1 MTTKLTRRAEVRRR
15 SFSVSFDPGVQVS
28 LKNWL
33 RLASLAAVA
42 AIAGGVGGAGVDSA
56 RAQAAID
63 VIVQVDGTPAG
74 IARARASRR
83 GAAFDAGAYVQSL
96 RESQDRVL
104 DRVRAAGIDASVL
117 TTTVQRAVDTAAEA
131 LQTRYYWSVNGLAL
145 RVPAGT
151 LAAIDAVP
159 GVRHV
164 EPVREVRALLDTSVP
179 YTGAT
184 QVWEQYGF
192 RGENMTVA
200 DIDTGIEWDHP
211 AFTTN
216 PALPPGPAHPK
227 VKKYM
232 VFSGAS
238 PADGY
243 GHGTHV
249 GGIIAA
255 DTSLGHPVTQPETG
269 YGPSLLNG
277 VAPKSFLYGYKVLSD
292 AGSGL
297 NASVVLGI
305 DQAVADNAHILNLSL
320 GSNNDDPESAESVAL
335 ANAMAAGHFVAVAAG
350 NAGPG
355 YSTIGTPATRQEPL
369 TVGSST
375 DPGNNQYYVN
385 DRADTR
391 RLAINLMANSPTPPT
406 TNPIEALYVHV
417 GLGCSPA
424 DYATKASVIG
434 RIALIQR
441 GVCTFTAKKELAQVS
456 GAVAAIIYNNVAGN
470 FSGTMTRSRIVV
482 AALSDVDGQHLV
494 THTNSTSGLS
504 SHTLQFDP
512 SFDTRVGQISGF
524 SSRGPTDDYRIK
536 PDIVA
541 PGDSVTSSVPQ
552 VASTLF
558 DPSGYA
564 EAGGTSMATPHMA
577 GAAALMRQAH
587 PDWSTREM
595 KAAFMNTAAR
605 LIEPTDNKPYSIMDQ
620 GAGVVRVKAALDTPA
635 VILSPSH
642 SFQVVHTGGATR
654 TVSHDFAIVDKSGSA
669 RTWSLSWENGDGKNR
684 NTQGRALPAAG
695 WSQSISPS
703 SVSVPANGTA
713 GFTLAVTLDGSVL
726 AEGDYEGWIVA
737 TNGATTLRVPV
748 FARHQRT
755 PIEGAEAPTLQDPG
769 ETNTTGSYQLSW
781 SNVAGEAGYRVQ
793 QSTNYGSRFSDDAE
807 AGMSG
812 KWRTTDAPNQW
823 STSNLQAHGGSQ
835 SYWSGQNDER
845 TAILTLANA
854 VSVPEGSEVS
864 FTFWSWED
872 TEPDFDFGYVDVSND
887 GGTSWFTALEINGFS
902 DGWVQRQ
909 VNLDISGQLLF
920 RFRYETDLLISA
932 PFHLGW
938 FVDDIAISV
947 GSWSTI
953 GNTSTDVTTHQVTGQ
968 ASGTYFHRVAGLYAR
983 GGSQPA
989 TGPWSNVVDI
999 LVEQATAPAPDLQV
1013 TNLVANQQKGREGEK
1028 VQVVATVTNA
1038 GNGPAAA
1045 SRTQFMLDGTTSLG
1059 VVDTPALGAG
1069 QSAEVSVLWDTRSVQ
1084 GEHELRAT
1092 ADSGGTVA
1100 ESDENNNSA
1109 TRTVTVKGNKV
1120 QNGSFEQQS
1129 ASGGPAAWTGS
1140 STDAGTASSSQDGG
1154 TDGSAAVTISGNGGN
1169 AATAG
1174 SPAWTSDAFTVTGG
1188 ETLDLV
1194 VSARTTGLSSAPT
1207 AGLVLLGPVGEVVD
1221 TLRLITAP
1229 LLTDG
1234 FSQLEQQ
1241 VTIPLGVAQA
1251 RVVLFGF
1258 APTDTTTAGTVTFDD
1273 VGLFAR

>member
-1 MTTKLTRRAEVRRR
+1 V
-15 SFSVSFDPGVQVS
+15 SV
-28 LKNWL
+28 KNWL
-33 RLASLAAVA
+33 RAACLAAVA

-56 RAQAAID
+56 RANGTID

-74 IARARASRR
+74 IARTRASRQG
-83 GAAFDAGAYVQSL
+83 GAFNAAAYVQSL

-104 DRVRAAGIDASVL
+104 ERLRAAGVDASVL
-117 TTTVQRAVDTAAEA
+117 TTSVQRAVNTAAE
-131 LQTRYYWSVNGLAL
+131 TVPMRYYWSVNGLAL
-145 RVPAGT
+145 RVPAGS

-184 QVWEQYGF
+184 EVWEQYNF
-192 RGENMTVA
+192 RGEGISVA
-200 DIDTGIEWDHP
+200 DIDTGIAWDHP
-211 AFTTN
+211 SFTNN
-216 PALPPGPAHPK
+216 PALPPGDLHPK

-255 DTSLGHPVTQPETG
+255 DSSLGHPVTQPETG
-269 YGPSLLNG
+269 YGASLLDG

-305 DQAVADNAHILNLSL
+305 DQAVADNAHVLNLSL
-320 GSNNDDPESAESVAL
+320 GSTSDDPESAESEAV

-350 NAGPG
+350 NSGPG

-391 RLAINLMANSPTPPT
+391 RLAINLMANSPPPPS
-406 TNPIEALYVHV
+406 TNPIEARYVHV

-424 DYATKASVIG
+424 DYATKAPVVG

-441 GVCTFTAKKELAQVS
+441 GVCTFTVKKELAQAT

-494 THTNSTSGLS
+494 THTNSGNGLS
-504 SHTLQFDP
+504 SDNLQFDP
-512 SFDTRVGQISGF
+512 NFDTRVGQISGF

-587 PDWSTREM
+587 TDWSTREM
-595 KAAFMNTAAR
+595 KAAFMNTAGR

-635 VILSPSH
+635 VILDPSH
-642 SFQVVHTGGATR
+642 SFQVVHTGGGTK
-654 TVSHDFAIVDKSGSA
+654 TVSHDFAIVDKSSSA

-695 WSQSISPS
+695 WSQSLAPS
-703 SVSVPANGTA
+703 SVSVPANSTA
-713 GFTLAVTLDGSVL
+713 GFTLSVTLDGSVL

-737 TNGATTLRVPV
+737 TNGGTTLRVPV

-755 PIEGAEAPTLQDPG
+755 PIEGAEAPTLDDPG
-769 ETNTTGSYQLSW
+769 ATNTTGSYQLSW

-812 KWRTTDAPNQW
+812 KWTTTAAPNNW
-823 STSNLQAHGGSQ
+823 STSTLQKHGGSQ

-845 TAILTLANA
+845 TAILTLA
-854 VSVPEGSEVS
+854 SPIDVPQGSEVS
-864 FTFWSWED
+864 LTFWSWED

-887 GGTSWFTALEINGFS
+887 GGTSWFTALEINGWS

-909 VNLDISGQLLF
+909 VNVDVSGQLLF
-920 RFRYETDLLISA
+920 RFRYETDLLLSA
-932 PFHLGW
+932 PLFLGW
-938 FVDDIAISV
+938 FIDDIAISV

-953 GNTSTDVTTHQVTGQ
+953 GDTGADVTTHQVTGQ
-968 ASGTYFHRVAGLYAR
+968 ANGTYFHRVAGLYAR

-999 LVEQATAPAPDLQV
+999 VVERATQPDLQV

-1028 VQVVATVTNA
+1028 VSVVATVTNS
-1038 GNGPAAA
+1038 GDGPAAA
-1045 SRTQFMLDGTTSLG
+1045 SKTQFMLDGTTSLG
-1059 VVDTPALGAG
+1059 VVDTPALNAG

-1084 GEHELRAT
+1084 GQHELRAT
-1092 ADSGGTVA
+1092 ADSGGTVT
-1100 ESDENNNSA
+1100 ESNENDNSA

-1140 STDAGTASSSQDGG
+1140 STDAGTASSSPNGG

-1169 AATAG
+1169 AAVAG
-1174 SPAWTSDAFTVTGG
+1174 SPTWTSDPFTVAGG

-1194 VSARTTGLSSAPT
+1194 VSVRTTGLSSAPT
-1207 AGLVLLGPVGEVVD
+1207 AGLVLLGPLGEVVD

-1234 FSQLEQQ
+1234 FAQLEQQ

-1258 APTDTTTAGTVTFDD
+1258 APTDTATAGTVTFDD
-1273 VGLFAR
+1273 VGVFAR